1 MRETDCNLLFQ
12 NELKDIA
19 KIIEEIK
26 EQYTSEFETCSY
38 EVKNLGGNWIL
49 KKYIFAFIT
58 HIPSSLVFISEII
71 LFSLIPPFFLNS
83 VTLVLKHFYF

>member
-1 MRETDCNLLFQ
+1 MTDRLMRETDCNLLFQ

-49 KKYIFAFIT
+49 KKYIF
-58 HIPSSLVFISEII
+58 SEMKTK
-71 LFSLIPPFFLNS
+71 LEGM
-83 VTLVLKHFYF
+83 

>member
-1 MRETDCNLLFQ
+1 MTDRLMRETDCNLLFQ

-38 EVKNLGGNWIL
+38 EVINSGGNCIL
-49 KKYIFAFIT
+49 KKYIF
-58 HIPSSLVFISEII
+58 SEIKTKLEGI
-71 LFSLIPPFFLNS
+71 
-83 VTLVLKHFYF
+83 